1 MKHALQDKTKDLR
14 LTIHDSRR
22 GFVLSFAVL
31 VAGIL
36 LSIGLAIFTIT
47 LKELILSGSGRESQF
62 AFYAADTGGECALYW
77 DIKHSGFSGSVFSPV
92 TYASTTSPPS
102 YGNPVAQNSGVFCS
116 TEDITDPASGWNM
129 GTGWDVIYSG
139 TATTTTFDMKFDNGT
154 CATIMVIKNATGV
167 TQIDTRGYNTCAAGS
182 PRRVERGLRITY

>member
-1 MKHALQDKTKDLR
+1 MQTTPRNKWYKNHKKHPTGYF
-14 LTIHDSRR
+14 SG

-77 DIKHSGFSGSVFSPV
+77 DIKHAGFSGSVFGP
-92 TYASTTSPPS
+92 
-102 YGNPVAQNSGVFCS
+102 
-116 TEDITDPASGWNM
+116 I
-129 GTGWDVIYSG
+129 I
-139 TATTTTFDMKFDNGT
+139 
-154 CATIMVIKNATGV
+154 
-167 TQIDTRGYNTCAAGS
+167 
-182 PRRVERGLRITY
+182 